1 MLTRLKLLR
10 LQREMM
16 ETREKKMMEM
26 REKKRMVDS
35 REKKMMSMME
45 KKKKKTKLIS
55 ASRIK
60 GNEATS
66 KGRTARHQEGYFG
79 KNSLI
84 LIELNLNN
92 LQRESRRIKK
102 SICQ

>member
-16 ETREKKMMEM
+16 ETREKKMLET

-79 KNSLI
+79 NSSLI
-84 LIELNLNN
+84 LIELNQNN
-92 LQRESRRIKK
+92 LQRESRRI
-102 SICQ
+102 